1 MFSRFTVLKLTTLG
15 LAAAGLGLGGCQVN
29 QDTYDQLRD
38 AYNAQKAEIVRLTD
52 ENNGLHAAIDE
63 MRKSM
68 GSGSDAAA
76 DAIAMNA
83 KLRAQNDELARKLA
97 EMNEKLAGID
107 FTPGRLDAAT
117 DAALQELARQFPD
130 ILSYDSA
137 RGMLKFTSDVTFA
150 SGDYSL
156 TDAGKHAVRE
166 FARIVDTVPAAA
178 QYDILVAGHTD
189 TQRVGIRDG
198 RPFRNNA
205 ELSAFRALS
214 VREEMMSAGV
224 NPWRVGAVAFGETRP
239 ATQNSASG
247 NTAQNRRVEVYLT
260 KGNYNGLTARPVG
273 PGTVAPA
280 HTTTAPKTNTTKPAT
295 GTSTSKTPATT
306 PPSAPSTPASN
317 EIEIAK

>member
-1 MFSRFTVLKLTTLG
+1 MFSRFTVLKLSTLA

-63 MRKSM
+63 MRRSQAN
-68 GSGSDAAA
+68 GSDAAA

-97 EMNEKLAGID
+97 ELSEKLAGID
-107 FTPGRLDAAT
+107 FKGGQLDAAT

-130 ILSYDSA
+130 VLSYDAA

-156 TDAGKHAVRE
+156 TDAGKRAVRE
-166 FARIVDTVPAAA
+166 FAKIVDTVPAAA

-189 TQRVGIRDG
+189 TQRVSQRDG

-214 VREEMMSAGV
+214 VREEMMSGGV

-239 ATQNSASG
+239 TTQNSSTG
-247 NTAQNRRVEVYLT
+247 NTPQNRRVEVYLT

-273 PGTVAPA
+273 PGTSAPTSTPKA
-280 HTTTAPKTNTTKPAT
+280 TTTTKPST
-295 GTSTSKTPATT
+295 GSTTTRTPANT
-306 PPSAPSTPASN
+306 PAATPSTPASN